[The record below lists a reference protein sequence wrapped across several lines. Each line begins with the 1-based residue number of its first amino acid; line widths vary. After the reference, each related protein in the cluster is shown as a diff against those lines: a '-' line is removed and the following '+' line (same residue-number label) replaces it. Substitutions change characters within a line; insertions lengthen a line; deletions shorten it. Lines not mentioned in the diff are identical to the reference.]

1 MHHMMDCD
9 DTYKIYTQFAI
20 HKLEA
25 IYGKIPFKCAI
36 GAMSKQILT
45 RVEEDTLDIN
55 LEDDD
60 EEKEIDGI
68 IMMDRSVDPLSPFIY
83 QRTYEGRLDDN
94 FSIDTNVVKVANKIA
109 ITEQTRKEE
118 DLAADEKNQYLLNN
132 DSYKLYKEIRGDHH
146 NNAVKKLDSHIK
158 SINSQQ
164 ANIQESS
171 NDKKVS
177 KEDIENLQ
185 NEKDITAM
193 HINISFYFKTAHDNL
208 DQKMLDELEQKCIS
222 RDNKDNKGNVK
233 DFVS

>member
-36 GAMSKQILT
+36 GTMSKQILT

-94 FSIDTNVVKVANKIA
+94 FSIDTNVV
-109 ITEQTRKEE
+109 
-118 DLAADEKNQYLLNN
+118 
-132 DSYKLYKEIRGDHH
+132 
-146 NNAVKKLDSHIK
+146 
-158 SINSQQ
+158 
-164 ANIQESS
+164 
-171 NDKKVS
+171 
-177 KEDIENLQ
+177 
-185 NEKDITAM
+185 
-193 HINISFYFKTAHDNL
+193 
-208 DQKMLDELEQKCIS
+208 
-222 RDNKDNKGNVK
+222 
-233 DFVS
+233 